1 MLLYNYIENWNIYIN
16 MEEENIN
23 IEKFDIIN
31 PPETTENK
39 MSNEPEEKEKWRKE
53 EKMFLFPFS
62 LYNSNRFRICIFY
75 FNLYYS

>member
-1 MLLYNYIENWNIYIN
+1 

-39 MSNEPEEKEKWRKE
+39 MSNEPEEKEK
-53 EKMFLFPFS
+53 
-62 LYNSNRFRICIFY
+62 
-75 FNLYYS
+75 